1 MNAKV
6 MISTP
11 IDATTAERL
20 DKFCA
25 EIHRNR
31 AEVMRGLLYALL
43 VDGKQFIFDEW
54 REEVRAKSGTARA

>member
-11 IDATTAERL
+11 IDTTTAERL

-31 AEVMRGLLYALL
+31 AEVMRGLLYSLL
-43 VDGKQFIFDEW
+43 TEGKQFIFDEW
-54 REEVRAKSGTARA
+54 REQVKARSGTARA